1 MSTNTKRALRW
12 DPPGFQ
18 YPDQHVVGSGARPIG
33 MDRVGAEAEP
43 DRGSIS
49 TVVAVPLIRTL
60 GVIFLDCFNQNGIIA
75 DNVESR
81 VTVANSV
88 PEKVGT
94 HGPSAVLGRVN
105 GHHA

>member
-1 MSTNTKRALRW
+1 
-12 DPPGFQ
+12 
-18 YPDQHVVGSGARPIG
+18 

-43 DRGSIS
+43 GKHLHGGQPLSEASARGAS
-49 TVVAVPLIRTL
+49 LIRTL
-60 GVIFLDCFNQNGIIA
+60 GVIFFLERFNQNGIIA